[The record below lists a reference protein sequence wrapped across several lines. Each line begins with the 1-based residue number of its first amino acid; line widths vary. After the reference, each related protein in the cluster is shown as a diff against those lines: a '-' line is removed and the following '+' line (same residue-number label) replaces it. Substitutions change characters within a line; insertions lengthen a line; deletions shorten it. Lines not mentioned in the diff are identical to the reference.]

1 MTLHACAQH
10 GYMPGKCP
18 VVECRNHKRPKIKGA
33 LDASLQAQADELGA
47 IVAAE
52 WRVELATIKGP
63 ARYKQPSEARLV
75 LYHVLRSMG
84 WTGPVIAAAVG
95 GREHSQ
101 VYHGLRRL
109 TINMAVSEELK
120 ERVGRVLNRCK
131 QGAIPD
137 LGAA

>member
-1 MTLHACAQH
+1 MIRPCIH
-10 GYMPGKCP
+10 GYMPGKCSKHKD
-18 VVECRNHKRPKIKGA
+18 CTNHKRPRLRVIDPA
-33 LDASLQAQADELGA
+33 MQAQADELGA

-75 LYHVLRSMG
+75 LYWVLRSIG

-109 TINMAVSEELK
+109 AINMAMNGELR
-120 ERVGRVLNRCK
+120 ERVERVVGRAK

-137 LGAA
+137 WGVAS

>member
-1 MTLHACAQH
+1 VIRPCIH
-10 GYMPGKCP
+10 GYMPGKCSKHKDCP
-18 VVECRNHKRPKIKGA
+18 NHKKPRLMVI
-33 LDASLQAQADELGA
+33 DAALQAQADELGA

-52 WRVELATIKGP
+52 WRVELATIKGS

-75 LYHVLRSMG
+75 LYYVLRSLG

-109 TINMAVSEELK
+109 AINMACSGELR
-120 ERVGRVLNRCK
+120 ERVERVVSRAK

>member
-1 MTLHACAQH
+1 MIRPCTH
-10 GYMPGKCP
+10 GYMPGKCSKHKDCP
-18 VVECRNHKRPKIKGA
+18 NHKKPRLKAIDPA
-33 LDASLQAQADELGA
+33 LQAQADELGA
-47 IVAAE
+47 IVAAA

-75 LYHVLRSMG
+75 LYYVLRSLG

-101 VYHGLRRL
+101 VYPGLRRL
-109 TINMAVSEELK
+109 AINMAVSGELR
-120 ERVGRVLNRCK
+120 ERVHGVLRRCK